1 MQYLILHFYFY
12 IYCNSYMA
20 KTVKKQNN
28 NQTGNLGVNTSTNS
42 HMKLYSHTYID
53 NKFVNANNPNTYG
66 KLKDIKERQD
76 KAELLKP
83 NNIDFLSSSV
93 TSNGLNISTISANN
107 NFKYENPFKLSP
119 DILASTNKYK
129 FVFDKVLNVVL
140 EDNMTED
147 GKFEPGQDVSA
158 IIHQIPGVPSLFNP
172 LYGLTVIGV
181 VENQPLVH
189 SDSDGAK
196 ASSSNVYVSTLE
208 NTDKDVT
215 DCSIKT
221 LVKLSNER
229 KLGRAMYKYADFMY
243 CKDLGKI
250 ANNHL
255 ITLRRF
261 ALPIS
266 DDIWSD
272 FSEDENKI
280 KKNNNLPADI
290 GRLVCYLNEDN
301 KLEEILKY
309 NYKDTWQQLQSEVEQ
324 RQSEADSE
332 DRGIIGS
339 IVNLGNSQ
347 YRNAVRNGTAGS
359 GNKILGWIAGK
370 SEIST
375 AKLLNNKG
383 TYENHEILGNY
394 DKHKIYTK
402 RGTVQDTHIYEGKLQ
417 FSQEFTLVFDYEL
430 RAYDN
435 INPKSAFLDL
445 LGNIMAVTY
454 KKGSF
459 WGGEQKLIGA
469 PENKRG
475 WEIANDTLDNAL
487 SKVGSFAAGLVGGD
501 IGAADI
507 MGMFSNLASSAKSML
522 GDAASMA
529 GSWLS
534 GQPNDKLKN
543 FQESASNWIKE
554 NDIGG
559 LFKGMIKNQ
568 LGRPSLYAFSSLLT
582 GDPVGLWHVTI
593 GNPRNP
599 IMSMG
604 NLILTDSTVNHYGP
618 LGIDDFPTGLKVTI
632 SLKHAK
638 SRDAVEIAKMYTK
651 GTNGIYQQ
659 LTNTST
665 YTDYFNLTKNNILGV
680 DGDRPMDINM
690 AATLPG

>member
-1 MQYLILHFYFY
+1 
-12 IYCNSYMA
+12 MA
-20 KTVKKQNN
+20 KTAKKQKNT
-28 NQTGNLGVNTSTNS
+28 QTVNTGVNTSVNN
-42 HMKLYSHTYID
+42 HMKFYSHTYVD
-53 NKFVNANNPNTYG
+53 NKIVNSSSPKSYG
-66 KLKDIKERQD
+66 RLKDIKEKQD
-76 KAELLKP
+76 KSELLKP
-83 NNIDFLSSSV
+83 NNIDFLTNTV
-93 TSNGLNISTISANN
+93 TTNGFNISTVSSNN

-119 DILASTNKYK
+119 DILTSTNKYK
-129 FVFDKVLNVVL
+129 FVFDKVMNVVL

-147 GKFEPGQDVSA
+147 GKFEAGQEVSA
-158 IIHQIPGVPSLFNP
+158 IIHRVPGVPSLFNP
-172 LYGLTVIGV
+172 YYGLTVIGV

-189 SDSDGAK
+189 SDTDGAK
-196 ASSSNVYVSTLE
+196 AASSGIYVSTAD
-208 NTDKDVT
+208 NVDKDIT

-261 ALPIS
+261 AVPIG

-272 FSEDENKI
+272 YSEDENKI
-280 KKNNNLPADI
+280 KKNTLPPDI

-309 NYKDTWQQLQSEVEQ
+309 NYKDTWQQFQSEIEQ
-324 RQSEADSE
+324 KQSEADNE

-347 YRNAVRNGTAGS
+347 YRSAVKNGTAGS

-370 SEIST
+370 SEISKV
-375 AKLLNNKG
+375 KLLNNKG

-402 RGTVQDTHIYEGKLQ
+402 KGTVQDTHIYEGKLQ

-475 WEIANDTLDNAL
+475 WELANDTLDNAL
-487 SKVGSFAAGLVGGD
+487 NKVGSFVGGIIGGD
-501 IGAADI
+501 IGASDI
-507 MGMFSNLASSAKSML
+507 LGMFSNLASSAKSMF
-522 GDAASMA
+522 GDIASAA

-534 GQPNDKLKN
+534 GTPNEKLEKWQSEAKSFLDN
-543 FQESASNWIKE
+543 
-554 NDIGG
+554 NDVGG

-582 GDPVGLWHVTI
+582 GDPVGLWHITI

-604 NLILTDSTVNHYGP
+604 NMILTDSTVQHYGP
-618 LGIDDFPTGLKVTI
+618 LGIDDFPTGLKVSIT
-632 SLKHAK
+632 LKHAK
-638 SRDAVEIAKMYTK
+638 SRDAVEISKMYTK

-659 LTNTST
+659 LTNTTSW
-665 YTDYFNLTKNNILGV
+665 TDYFDLTKNNVFGA
-680 DGDRPMDINM
+680 DDNRAMDVNM